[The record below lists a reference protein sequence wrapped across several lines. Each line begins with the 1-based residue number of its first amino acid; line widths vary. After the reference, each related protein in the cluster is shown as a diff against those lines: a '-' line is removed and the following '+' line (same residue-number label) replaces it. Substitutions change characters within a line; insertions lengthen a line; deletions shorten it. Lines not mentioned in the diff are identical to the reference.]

1 MTMKMTVI
9 GGALLLIMPMWA
21 MAASVDLQVSRSQ
34 SLCMQIRE
42 LLQKNVIGE
51 ARLNPNAEP
60 FSQIRWEPAVLGG
73 TAPKTR
79 HCSSLDVAVMDLDNN
94 GRKELVVKATFCM
107 KGAPSDS
114 LYLFPEDSRVLEE
127 ASWQNLAPLLATTDK
142 FERTGGRYPLTGI
155 PLEQAS
161 VRSMPELKTVFSV
174 HPFQVGNMAY
184 VALTDGYEEQIVI
197 AKYLGGDRIEDQC
210 YLRISKES

>member
-1 MTMKMTVI
+1 M
-9 GGALLLIMPMWA
+9 
-21 MAASVDLQVSRSQ
+21 
-34 SLCMQIRE
+34 
-42 LLQKNVIGE
+42 
-51 ARLNPNAEP
+51 
-60 FSQIRWEPAVLGG
+60 GG

-114 LYLFPEDSRVLEE
+114 VYMFPEDSRVFEE
-127 ASWQNLAPLLATTDK
+127 AAWENLAPLLATTDK

-155 PLEQAS
+155 PREQAS
-161 VRSMPELKTVFSV
+161 VQSMPELKTVFSV
-174 HPFQVGNMAY
+174 HPFLVGNMAY
-184 VALTDGYEEQIVI
+184 VALTDGNEEQIVI
-197 AKYLGGDRIEDQC
+197 AKYLGGDRFEDQC

>member
-1 MTMKMTVI
+1 MTMKRMTI
-9 GGALLLIMPMWA
+9 SGALLLIMPVWA
-21 MAASVDLQVSRSQ
+21 MAASVDLQVSRNQ
-34 SLCMQIRE
+34 SLCVQIRA
-42 LLQKNVIGE
+42 LLQENVIRE

-60 FSQIRWEPAVLGG
+60 FRQIRWEPAVLGG

-79 HCSSLDVAVMDLDNN
+79 HCSSLDRTFIDLDND
-94 GRKELVVKATFCM
+94 GRKNLVVKATFCM

-114 LYLFPEDSRVLEE
+114 LYMFPEDSRVLEE
-127 ASWQNLAPLLATTDK
+127 ASWQNLTPLLATADK

-161 VRSMPELKTVFSV
+161 VRSMPELKTLFSV
-174 HPFQVGNMAY
+174 HPFLVGNMTY
-184 VALTDGYEEQIVI
+184 VALTDGNEEQIVI
-197 AKYLGGDRIEDQC
+197 AKYLGGDRFEDQC